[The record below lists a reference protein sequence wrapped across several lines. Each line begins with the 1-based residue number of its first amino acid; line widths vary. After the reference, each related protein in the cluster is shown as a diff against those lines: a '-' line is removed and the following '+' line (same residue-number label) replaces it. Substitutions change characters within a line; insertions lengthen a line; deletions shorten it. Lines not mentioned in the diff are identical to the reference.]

1 MTRSRP
7 ITLLAA
13 AAVPLVALVVAGC
26 GSGGSNSAHASSPPL
41 RNVDATATVNA
52 ATTTGSDPRQ
62 LQGHTIYLFKK
73 DKGTKSACSGACA
86 AAWPPVRTGGKPTV
100 GGGAKASLVGTTKRS
115 DGKPQ
120 VTYNGHPLY
129 LFQGD
134 KKPGDTTGQGITAF
148 GAAWFGVSPAG
159 KQITRQASNTTVGT
173 SSSGGGLGY

>member
-1 MTRSRP
+1 M
-7 ITLLAA
+7 
-13 AAVPLVALVVAGC
+13 
-26 GSGGSNSAHASSPPL
+26 
-41 RNVDATATVNA
+41 
-52 ATTTGSDPRQ
+52 
-62 LQGHTIYLFKK
+62 
-73 DKGTKSACSGACA
+73 
-86 AAWPPVRTGGKPTV
+86 

-134 KKPGDTTGQGITAF
+134 KKPGDTNGQGITAF